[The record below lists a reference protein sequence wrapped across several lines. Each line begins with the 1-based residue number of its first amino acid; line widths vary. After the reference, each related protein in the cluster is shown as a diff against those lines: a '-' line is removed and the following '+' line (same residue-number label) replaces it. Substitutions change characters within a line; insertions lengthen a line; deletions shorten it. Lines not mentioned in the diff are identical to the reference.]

1 MGAVTD
7 RTFVIVGAGL
17 TGGAAATALRN
28 GDFDGRLVMI
38 GAEEHPPYERPP
50 LSKDYLRGETKFG
63 EFYLPPPDWF
73 KEHDVELRSGVRA
86 ESLDPGAKTVHL
98 EGGEPIAY
106 DRLLLATGGR
116 NRALTL
122 PGSDLDGI
130 FQLRTIEDADG
141 IREAAAAGGRVA
153 IVGAGFIGMEVAA
166 SLRSMGAPVEV
177 VEVFGRPF
185 ERVLGPEVG
194 AVFQAIHEDHGVAF
208 HMGAHV
214 DRFEGDGRVQ
224 RVITTE
230 GTVVECDAVVAG
242 VGIEPVVDLAVAAGL
257 DVDNG
262 ILADQR
268 GVTSNADVYAAGDV
282 ANQDHPVL
290 GRRVRVEHYDN
301 ALKQG
306 AAVAKSMLGSTDP
319 VGDVHWFWSD
329 QYDHNLQ
336 MVGHAQSWDAIEV
349 RGSLDERDFVAFYMK
364 DGTVEAVAGL
374 DRGREVRRARDLVRG
389 RHPVDPARLR
399 DPDED
404 LKALAKEAA
413 EAAAT

>member
-1 MGAVTD
+1 MTD

-17 TGGAAATALRN
+17 TGGAAATALRD
-28 GDFDGRLVMI
+28 GEFDGRVVVI
-38 GAEEHPPYERPP
+38 GAEGHSPYERPP
-50 LSKDYLRGETKFG
+50 LSKDYLRGETKAG
-63 EFYLPPPDWF
+63 EFFLPPADWF
-73 KEHDVELRSGVRA
+73 TEHDVELRSGVRA
-86 ESLDPGAKTVHL
+86 ESLDPAAKTVHL
-98 EGGEPIAY
+98 EGGESIAY
-106 DRLLLATGGR
+106 ARLLLATGGR
-116 NRALTL
+116 NRTLTL
-122 PGSDLDGI
+122 PGSELDGI
-130 FQLRTIEDADG
+130 FQLRTIEDADR

-166 SLRSMGAPVEV
+166 SLRTMGTPVDV

-194 AVFQAIHEDHGVAF
+194 AVFQAIHEDHGVLF
-208 HMGAHV
+208 HMGEHV

-224 RVITTE
+224 RVVSTE

-242 VGIEPVVDLAVAAGL
+242 VGIEPVVDLAVDAGL
-257 DVDNG
+257 EVDNG
-262 ILADQR
+262 ILADRR
-268 GVTSNADVYAAGDV
+268 GVTSNPDVFAAGDV

-336 MVGHAQSWDAIEV
+336 MVGHALSWDGIEV
-349 RGSLDERDFVAFYMK
+349 RGSLEDRNFVAFYMK
-364 DGTVEAVAGL
+364 DGVVEAVAGL
-374 DRGREVRRARDLVRG
+374 DRGREVRRARDLVRA
-389 RHPVDPARLR
+389 RRPVDPAQLR
-399 DPDED
+399 DPDVD
-404 LKALAKEAA
+404 LKTLAKDA
-413 EAAAT
+413 AAATT